1 MLSIPPESLFGL
13 RQMSETGGKAPG
25 PAEEYVGH
33 SVGECNVRLKYFVT
47 LFDSMNE

>member
-13 RQMSETGGKAPG
+13 RQMSETGRKASG
-25 PAEEYVGH
+25 PRRMLNILL
-33 SVGECNVRLKYFVT
+33 ECNVRLKYFVT